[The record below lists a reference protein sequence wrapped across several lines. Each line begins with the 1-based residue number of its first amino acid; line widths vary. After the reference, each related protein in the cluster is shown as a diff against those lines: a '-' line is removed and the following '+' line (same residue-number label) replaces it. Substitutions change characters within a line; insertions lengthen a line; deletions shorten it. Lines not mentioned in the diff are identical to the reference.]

1 MGKSVASPVCVSVA
15 ERPPPWPSSSSNRK
29 RMAGKLV
36 FESPPLTLRAGASA
50 TASRSDALALKL
62 ALAKPF
68 PVVVGCPRSG
78 TSLMAVMLDSHAELA
93 VPPETSFIGPV
104 GWLHGDSEVVRRSFF
119 DVVTAD
125 RIAVSNWSDFGLDK
139 DSFWRRLETIE
150 PFTVSA
156 GLRAFYALYAESQH
170 KPRCGEKT
178 PAYV

>member
-78 TSLMAVMLDSHAELA
+78 TSLLAVMLDSHSQLA
-93 VPPETSFIGPV
+93 VPPETSFLGTLAALQ
-104 GWLHGDSEVVRRSFF
+104 GTGD
-119 DVVTAD
+119 A
-125 RIAVSNWSDFGLDK
+125 
-139 DSFWRRLETIE
+139 
-150 PFTVSA
+150 
-156 GLRAFYALYAESQH
+156 LRQ
-170 KPRCGEKT
+170 
-178 PAYV
+178 